1 VKRRRE
7 EEIDVVYDLSSQYPP
22 LAAPSRPTLN
32 VGEIKSLLVAATA
45 AGEEVKPLLD
55 EPNMDPKLRAFG
67 KFSMS
72 LFKVVEALVENGL
85 VPMANGETTATGGAA
100 FSNRSARGP
109 PVPPKAP
116 GVKELRDTLEK
127 AERESILFDADLG
140 PNPLGNRSGL
150 AAALSGGIRN
160 SAILN
165 ACDRGADPAEAVRI
179 MDDALGC
186 VNEMDFIGIRSEKSK
201 PRPGSTPEQLQQHAE
216 KNYCTMPIKF
226 KFEDR
231 NTRMHF
237 ERTIKNVCNLRAVM
251 SLPKSIRDEQN
262 AFVKALRDR
271 YPGKI
276 ITARPDLA
284 TLRFVAFYKGDR
296 EKRWEKCRESIPIPT
311 GIMLPEYT
319 PRKEII
325 LPPTEVQLC
334 AADNATAVQVEAMDA
349 SGLQSF

>member
-1 VKRRRE
+1 
-7 EEIDVVYDLSSQYPP
+7 L
-22 LAAPSRPTLN
+22 
-32 VGEIKSLLVAATA
+32 LLVAATA

-55 EPNMDPKLRAFG
+55 EPNMDPKLKAFG
-67 KFSMS
+67 KFAMS
-72 LFKVVEALVENGL
+72 LFKVVEAMVENGL

-100 FSNRSARGP
+100 LSNRSARGP

-116 GVKELRDTLEK
+116 GVKELRETLEK

-160 SAILN
+160 SAILI
-165 ACDRGADPAEAVRI
+165 ACDRGADPAEAVRT

-186 VNEMDFIGIRSEKSK
+186 VTEMDFIGIRSEKSK

-251 SLPKSIRDEQN
+251 SLPKPIRDEQT

-271 YPGKI
+271 YTAIRVRLLPLDRISPLFASSPSTRVTKKRDGRNVVKVFPFLPVSCFRNTHLAKKLSFSLPKCNCVSPLTTPPPCRWRRWMQAARKVSNYRYRFNGKPALI
-276 ITARPDLA
+276 
-284 TLRFVAFYKGDR
+284 K
-296 EKRWEKCRESIPIPT
+296 
-311 GIMLPEYT
+311 
-319 PRKEII
+319 
-325 LPPTEVQLC
+325 
-334 AADNATAVQVEAMDA
+334 AVRI
-349 SGLQSF
+349 